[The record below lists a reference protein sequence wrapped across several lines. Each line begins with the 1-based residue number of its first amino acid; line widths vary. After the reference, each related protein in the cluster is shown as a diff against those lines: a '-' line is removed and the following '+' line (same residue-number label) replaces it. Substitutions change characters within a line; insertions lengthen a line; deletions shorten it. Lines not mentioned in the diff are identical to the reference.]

1 MAKSLKTSVQLDTRK
16 AVNSLDALEKKIK
29 SIQATIEKQNKTIN
43 KINTTYNKVNT
54 TANKATSSINKNTK
68 AMTQNGRSASMLT
81 TKLHRLANAYLGVM
95 GAKVA
100 VTSSDTITKAENKL
114 NNLKGGN
121 PQATQLA
128 MDKMY
133 VASQGARTGYGDM
146 INNVSKSMTLA
157 GKAFG
162 DNIDN
167 AIRFQEIMAKSYSV
181 GGASAAEQSSSMYQ
195 MIQALGSGIL
205 QGDELRSVREGAP
218 LAYKAIEEFAQGI
231 YGAEENLKDLA
242 SQGKITSDIV
252 VAAIMSAGDQI
263 DEQFR
268 NTEMTFE
275 QAWTNI
281 KNMTLK
287 SFEPVLQMLND
298 ALNYLAENGAFEKI
312 GMAIQ
317 FVAGTI
323 QLVFGWIAKIYNFVV
338 NNWETISD
346 VIMTIA
352 TIIAISLIPK
362 FIAWLSYLK
371 FVITYYA
378 YVGAAAVASAIRTA
392 AAWVVA
398 NWQLALILVVLAAIV
413 IAIIWVADSFVDAC
427 GIVVGSLYWL
437 WAVFQ
442 NIFIWMGNVAMGL
455 WESIKAIGQ
464 NIGIAFHN
472 CWESAK
478 ASFWGFISDCLQ
490 GLKNL
495 EPAINAVA
503 KAFGAEGFT
512 LSGLIENVSS
522 KATKATQKSY
532 VSVGDAWKTGYGT
545 FEYKNLSEAYDK
557 GYEWGAAKG
566 QQISDK
572 VSGLGEWIKEKLGLD
587 ELSKYTGDQYGVG
600 GGYSVP
606 DNLGKIAD
614 DTGDISKKMDLTE
627 EDLKYLR
634 DLAEKEWKKEFTTAT
649 ITVDMSNYNTINGD
663 SDLDGI
669 ATKLADKLYEE
680 LHSVA
685 NGVYA

>member
-16 AVNSLDALEKKIK
+16 AVSSLEKLEKKLNN
-29 SIQATIEKQNKTIN
+29 IQAAIERQNKVTNSLNNASN
-43 KINTTYNKVNT
+43 KLVNTNNKV
-54 TANKATSSINKNTK
+54 AQSSNKATAAHNKQSKAVSS
-68 AMTQNGRSASMLT
+68 LT
-81 TKLHRLANAYLGVM
+81 TKVHRLANAYLGVM
-95 GAKVA
+95 GGKAI

-263 DEQFR
+263 DAQFA

-287 SFEPVLQMLND
+287 SFEPVLKMLND

-323 QLVFGWIAKIYNFVV
+323 QLVFGWIAKIYNFVAD
-338 NNWETISD
+338 NWETISD
-346 VIMTIA
+346 IILTIGA
-352 TIIAISLIPK
+352 IIAISLIPK

-371 FVITYYA
+371 FVITYYT

-398 NWQLALILVVLAAIV
+398 NWQLALILVVLALIV
-413 IAIIWVADSFVDAC
+413 ITIIWVADSFVDAC
-427 GIVVGSLYWL
+427 GIIAGSIAVVG
-437 WAVFQ
+437 AVIF
-442 NIFIWMGNVAMGL
+442 NIIAWVINAFAVLVTFITVGAY
-455 WESIKAIGQ
+455 
-464 NIGIAFHN
+464 NIGVALYN
-472 CWESAK
+472 AWQSAK
-478 ASFWGFISDCLQ
+478 ISFWEWVSECLNGTSLIAQAVSKIASIFGLDGATIDTYINDAQNKMKEPEDLQAALKDASNFIEYM
-490 GLKNL
+490 N
-495 EPAINAVA
+495 
-503 KAFGAEGFT
+503 
-512 LSGLIENVSS
+512 
-522 KATKATQKSY
+522 
-532 VSVGDAWKTGYGT
+532 VGDAYADGYDWGT
-545 FEYKNLSEAYDK
+545 KV
-557 GYEWGAAKG
+557 G
-566 QQISDK
+566 QGISDK
-572 VSGLGEWIKEKLGLD
+572 VSGVGNWIKDKLGLD
-587 ELSKYTGDQYGVG
+587 NLSNLTNGASGVG
-600 GGYSVP
+600 GAYSIP

-634 DLAEKEWKKEFTTAT
+634 DLAEQEWKKEFTTAT
-649 ITVDMSNYNTINGD
+649 IQVDMSNYNTVNGD

-669 ATKLADKLYEE
+669 ATRLADKLYEE